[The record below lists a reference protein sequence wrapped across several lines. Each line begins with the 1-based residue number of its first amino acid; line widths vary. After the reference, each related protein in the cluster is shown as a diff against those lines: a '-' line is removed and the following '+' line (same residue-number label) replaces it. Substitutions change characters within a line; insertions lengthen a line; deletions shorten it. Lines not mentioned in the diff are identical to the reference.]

1 MKLFY
6 LVATISTAQ
15 AFGAFGDMAEMA
27 EDWDCEKYDEKNEE
41 AYMKAGI
48 HRITYNSATLW
59 HQFETVVRID
69 FGDKLMLMTI

>member
-6 LVATISTAQ
+6 LVATISTAH

-41 AYMKAGI
+41 SYMKA
-48 HRITYNSATLW
+48 RIRRVTGDSVTL
-59 HQFETVVRID
+59 
-69 FGDKLMLMTI
+69 